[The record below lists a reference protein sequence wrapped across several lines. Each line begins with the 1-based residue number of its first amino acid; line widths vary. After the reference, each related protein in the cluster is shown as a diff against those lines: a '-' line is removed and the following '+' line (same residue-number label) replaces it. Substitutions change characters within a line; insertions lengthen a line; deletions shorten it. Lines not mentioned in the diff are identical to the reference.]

1 MRTGSFSGI
10 LEARVRGCRWCSARA
25 DGIARLRSGNAM
37 KLSSAFTSAVVV
49 ALTLLLYG
57 CGGDEG
63 GGPGRSRT
71 VADQEIDG
79 FTLTQTREGSKVWSI
94 SADHALVF
102 IDADRI
108 EMMDLRVD
116 FFDDDGEVRSTLTA
130 NEGVL
135 ARRTNDME
143 VTDNVV
149 IYAADGT
156 ILTTDKLTWNE
167 RKGKVESDRPVRV
180 TKGDDVMTGVGVE
193 ADPDLKNIKVK
204 SDFRAFVRTP
214 EGELVEEE

>member
-1 MRTGSFSGI
+1 MRTGSFSSI
-10 LEARVRGCRWCSARA
+10 LKARVRGCRWCSARA
-25 DGIARLRSGNAM
+25 DGIARLRNGNAM
-37 KLSSAFTSAVVV
+37 KLSSVFTSAVVV

-63 GGPGRSRT
+63 GGSGRSRT